1 MVRQPLSG
9 GRTPKRLLALGDRRG
24 VATHAT
30 GVRCAQLV
38 DGLYARP
45 TGWRLETAAEEL
57 DVSVRSV
64 ERYVRACADFV
75 TDRAGRPRIEIVRQ
89 GGRRLVRL
97 APRVP
102 ARESTVFQVAA
113 LRLARALLRLA
124 GGTVLEELLDDACE
138 RLESVARP
146 EDRERLAGLKPKFYA
161 IPFAEKHYRHLDD
174 AVDRILRGLVEQCRL
189 CIDYGGTGREGRV
202 HVFDPYTLA
211 VYRGGLYLI
220 GRSDRYEK
228 IIYLAVERIRTVELT
243 DEHFEYPTRY
253 SPRRHHRGVFGI
265 IGGDETRVE
274 LLLMDPETAALLRA
288 RRLDL
293 GERYHPRKDGT
304 TLLTMR
310 ARGIDELANWV
321 LGFGPHVQVLRP
333 AALRERVARDLRA
346 AGALYGATP

>member
-1 MVRQPLSG
+1 MSE

-30 GVRCAQLV
+30 GVRGAQLV

-45 TGWRLETAAEEL
+45 TGWSLEAAAEAL

-64 ERYVRACADFV
+64 ERYVRACADFL
-75 TDRAGRPRIEIVRQ
+75 TDKAGRPRIEIVRH

-97 APRVP
+97 VPRAL

-124 GGTVLEELLDDACE
+124 GGTVLEQLLDDACD
-138 RLESVARP
+138 RLESVASP
-146 EDRERLAGLKPKFYA
+146 EDRPKLVGLEHKFYA
-161 IPFAEKHYRHLDD
+161 IPYVEKQYRDLDETID
-174 AVDRILRGLVEQCRL
+174 KILRGLVRQLRL
-189 CIDYGGTGREGRV
+189 RIDYGGTRGEGRV
-202 HVFDPYTLA
+202 HMFDPYTLA

-228 IIYLAVERIRTVELT
+228 IIYLAVERTLSVELSK
-243 DEHFEYPTRY
+243 ERFEYPARY
-253 SPRRHHRGVFGI
+253 SPRRHHLGVFGI
-265 IGGDETRVE
+265 IGGEETRVE
-274 LLLMDPETAALLRA
+274 LLLMDRETAALLRA
-288 RRLDL
+288 RRLNL
-293 GERYHPRKDGT
+293 GERFHARKDGT

-321 LGFGPHVQVLRP
+321 LGFGPHVKVVRP
-333 AALRERVARDLRA
+333 AALRDRVARDLRA
-346 AGALYGATP
+346 AYELYEAT